1 MKLRVILPT
10 AALLIGGC
18 AAPHGS
24 FERVQGT
31 VAERSGQRVQ
41 WNRGG
46 PESAQIEQGVETL
59 LRRPL
64 TAERA
69 VQVALLNNRELQ
81 AQFEEIGI
89 AQADVIQAGLITN
102 PNFSASF
109 RFPNRPPS
117 GTNIEYSIA
126 QNFLELLVMPL
137 RIRIANAQL
146 AQTEIRV
153 ADEVLKLAA
162 ETKIAFYTVQA
173 HQQLLD
179 RLRVIS
185 ETNETAAE
193 FTKRL
198 HDAGNTSDL
207 ELANQ
212 QGSYEQSHLEVAQ
225 TELQV
230 RRDRERLN
238 RLMGLWGAN
247 TNWTMGDH
255 LPELPGSEG
264 SLQRLESRAIAQ
276 RLDLQAARMQLNL
289 VGQALA
295 LRTKTRYVPAEI
307 KIGVNTERETDG
319 SRVTGPTLDLELPI
333 FNQGQGEIANMTA
346 QYRQAQRELEAMA
359 INIRSE
365 VREARDQM
373 VAARELTSYIGK
385 KLLPTQQQ
393 ALNLTLQQYN
403 FMLKGAYDLLL
414 AKQNEVA
421 AERSYI
427 EAWRDYWIARAE
439 LERAVGGS
447 LSGKTLSRSKQ
458 TLETIMITRRK
469 FFSGAAALVG
479 ASALAQR
486 IAGGTQLL
494 AAPTPGMPATGRK
507 VNYRPVVTPNGSTLP
522 WVMKDGVKEFHLI
535 AEPVKRE
542 FAPGHDGQLLGL
554 QRPDRLGPPSKR
566 WKATGSASS

>member
-1 MKLRVILPT
+1 MKRPLLLTLVASL
-10 AALLIGGC
+10 AAGC
-18 AAPHGS
+18 ATPSAS
-24 FERVQGT
+24 LDRVQDT
-31 VAERSGQRVQ
+31 VGARTGKRVQ

-46 PESAQIEQGVETL
+46 PEAAQIEQGVSDL
-59 LRRPL
+59 VRRQL
-64 TAERA
+64 TAGSA
-69 VQVALLNNRELQ
+69 VQIALLNNRELQ
-81 AQFEEIGI
+81 ARFEEIGI

-126 QNFLELLVMPL
+126 QNFLELLVLPL
-137 RIRIANAQL
+137 RKRIANAQL
-146 AQTEIRV
+146 AQTEVHV
-153 ADEVLKLAA
+153 ADEVLKLAM
-162 ETKIAFYTVQA
+162 EVKVAFYTAQA
-173 HQQLLD
+173 RQQLLD
-179 RLRVIS
+179 RLRVIT

-212 QGSYEQSHLEVAQ
+212 QGSYEQSRLEVAQ

-238 RLMGLWGAN
+238 RLLGLWGSQ
-247 TNWTMGDH
+247 TTWTMADH

-264 SLQRLESRAIAQ
+264 SLRNLESRAVAQ
-276 RLDLQAARMQLNL
+276 RLDLQASRMQLDL
-289 VGQALA
+289 VGQSLA
-295 LRTKTRYVPAEI
+295 LRTKTRYVPAGV
-307 KIGVNTERETDG
+307 KIGVDTERETDG

-333 FNQGQGEIANMTA
+333 FNQGQGEIAKLTA

-365 VREARDQM
+365 VRESRDQL
-373 VAARELTSYIGK
+373 VAARDLTSYIGK
-385 KLLPTQQQ
+385 RLLPTQQQ

-439 LERAVGGS
+439 LERAVGGN
-447 LSGKTLSRSKQ
+447 LSGKTYIDRSK
-458 TLETIMITRRK
+458 
-469 FFSGAAALVG
+469 
-479 ASALAQR
+479 
-486 IAGGTQLL
+486 
-494 AAPTPGMPATGRK
+494 
-507 VNYRPVVTPNGSTLP
+507 
-522 WVMKDGVKEFHLI
+522 H
-535 AEPVKRE
+535 
-542 FAPGHDGQLLGL
+542 
-554 QRPDRLGPPSKR
+554 
-566 WKATGSASS
+566 

>member
-1 MKLRVILPT
+1 MRLPVILPV
-10 AALLIGGC
+10 ALALLGAGC
-18 AAPHGS
+18 AAPNAS
-24 FERVQGT
+24 LERLQGT
-31 VAERSGQRVQ
+31 VAERSGKRVH

-46 PESAQIEQGVETL
+46 PEDTQIAEGVQML
-59 LRRPL
+59 LRPPL
-64 TAERA
+64 NADRA

-81 AQFEEIGI
+81 ARFEEIGI

-109 RFPNRPPS
+109 RFPDRSPS

-126 QNFLELLVMPL
+126 QNFIELLVLPL
-137 RIRIANAQL
+137 RKRIANAQL
-146 AQTEIRV
+146 AQVETHV

-162 ETKIAFYTVQA
+162 EVKIAFHTVQA
-173 HQQLLD
+173 RQQLLD
-179 RLRVIS
+179 RLRVIA

-212 QGSYEQSHLEVAQ
+212 QGSYEQSRLEVAQ

-238 RLMGLWGAN
+238 RLMGVWGAN
-247 TNWTMGDH
+247 TKWTMNDH

-264 SLQRLESRAIAQ
+264 SLQHLESRAIAQ
-276 RLDLQAARMQLNL
+276 RLDLQAARMQLDL
-289 VGQALA
+289 VGQSLA
-295 LRTKTRYVPAEI
+295 LRTKTRYLPAEI
-307 KIGVNTERETDG
+307 KVGVDTEKEPDG
-319 SRVTGPTLDLELPI
+319 QRVTGPTLDLELPV
-333 FNQGQGEIANMTA
+333 FNQGQGEIAKLTA
-346 QYRQAQRELEAMA
+346 QYRQAQHELEAMA
-359 INIRSE
+359 VNIRSE

-373 VAARELTSYIGK
+373 VAARDLTSYIGK
-385 KLLPTQQQ
+385 RLLPTQQQ

-447 LSGKTLSRSKQ
+447 LSGKT
-458 TLETIMITRRK
+458 
-469 FFSGAAALVG
+469 
-479 ASALAQR
+479 
-486 IAGGTQLL
+486 
-494 AAPTPGMPATGRK
+494 
-507 VNYRPVVTPNGSTLP
+507 
-522 WVMKDGVKEFHLI
+522 HLD
-535 AEPVKRE
+535 E
-542 FAPGHDGQLLGL
+542 
-554 QRPDRLGPPSKR
+554 SKR
-566 WKATGSASS
+566 